1 MIHQDI
7 FAAGT
12 DTSASTLE
20 WAMAEMMRNP
30 RVRDISSTIVIIS
43 NIPMIGV
50 CKDKFQTMCSNFT
63 MIQRLTSSGSLFYK
77 DKFECMRE
85 KERILKKEEEK
96 ILSNVY

>member
-1 MIHQDI
+1 MREKRK
-7 FAAGT
+7 F
-12 DTSASTLE
+12 SA
-20 WAMAEMMRNP
+20 
-30 RVRDISSTIVIIS
+30 RDISSTIVIIS

-96 ILSNVY
+96 MNLTGRESIETCHKCKK